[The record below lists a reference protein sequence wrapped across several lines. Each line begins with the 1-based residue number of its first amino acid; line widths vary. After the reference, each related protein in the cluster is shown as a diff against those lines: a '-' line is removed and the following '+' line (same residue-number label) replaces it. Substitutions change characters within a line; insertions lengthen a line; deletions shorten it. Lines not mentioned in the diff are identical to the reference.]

1 MEETITQEI
10 TTQDETVSK
19 KQKIKKKFPKFK
31 RRKKWIIIAVIVV
44 FVILM
49 IANLNSKQ
57 TLENIYEF
65 YTAKTG
71 DISTYYSFS
80 GKIAADDKQI
90 ILAET
95 NYKIKNIAVE
105 EGDQVKT
112 GDLLYTIDNAATDAQ
127 LAQAAAALK
136 TAKVAYQTV
145 KDVTVPQ
152 QITSAKNALSSA
164 KIAYD
169 NAVFNLNGMEALW
182 QVGGISQ
189 VEYTQAKDAVTNA
202 KLQYDAAKENY
213 DLLTG
218 KQANLSVEQ
227 AEASVE
233 QAQAAYDLIK
243 SQMVET
249 NVIAKIDGV
258 VNKINFKKDE
268 LIPMGSTVM
277 DVVSLDKFIATINI
291 DEYDMSSI
299 SLNKE
304 VDVSIDGLEKTVKGI
319 ITNVSS
325 SSISTNG
332 ISYFTAE
339 ISINN
344 EKGLYD
350 GMSIETKVLNKQVK
364 DVISIPMKAL
374 EFDSTNM
381 AYVNALDKDG
391 NISKKFVTVGINDG
405 IMVEIKKGINK
416 GDTVLIPKT
425 EEFDYQKMMES
436 MGG

>member
-1 MEETITQEI
+1 MEDTLTQEI
-10 TTQDETVSK
+10 TTKDEIIPV
-19 KQKIKKKFPKFK
+19 KQKTKKKFAKFK
-31 RRKKWIIIAVIVV
+31 RRKKWIIIAVVVIVV
-44 FVILM
+44 ILL

-57 TLENIYEF
+57 SLENIYEF

-80 GKIAADDKQI
+80 GKIEADDKQI

-95 NYKIKNIAVE
+95 NYKIKNIAIE
-105 EGDQVKT
+105 EGDQVEA
-112 GDLLYTIDNAATDAQ
+112 GDLLYIVDNSTTDAQ

-136 TAKVAYQTV
+136 IAKVAYQTV
-145 KDVTVPQ
+145 KDITVPQ

-169 NAVFNLNGMEALW
+169 NAIFNLNGMEALW
-182 QVGGISQ
+182 QAGGISQ

-218 KQANLSVEQ
+218 KQATLSVEQ

-243 SQMVET
+243 SQIVET
-249 NVIAKIDGV
+249 NVTAKIDGV
-258 VNKINFKKDE
+258 VNKIYFKEDE

-277 DVVSLDKFIATINI
+277 DVVSLDKFIATINV

-304 VDVSIDGLEKTVKGI
+304 VEVTIDGLEKTVKGI

-325 SSISTNG
+325 SSVSENG
-332 ISYFTAE
+332 ISYFTAD
-339 ISINN
+339 ISIDN

-350 GMSIETKVLNKQVK
+350 GMSIETKVLNKHVK

-374 EFDSTNM
+374 EFDSTNR

-391 NISKKFVTVGINDG
+391 NMSKKFVTVGINDG
-405 IMVEIKKGINK
+405 IMAEIKKGINK
-416 GDTVLIPKT
+416 GDTVLIPKA
-425 EEFDYQKMMES
+425 EELDYQKMMES